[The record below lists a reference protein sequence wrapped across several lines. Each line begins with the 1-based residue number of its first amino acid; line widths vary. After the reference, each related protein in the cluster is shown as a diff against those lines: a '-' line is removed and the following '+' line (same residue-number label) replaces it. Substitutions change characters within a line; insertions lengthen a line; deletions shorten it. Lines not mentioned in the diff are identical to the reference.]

1 MSGKMDFLRWLRVWL
16 NIRRH
21 DNLLDKLDGPG
32 TKENAEKI
40 GKLSNILKESC
51 YYLNT

>member
-21 DNLLDKLDGPG
+21 DNLLDKLDGTIG
-32 TKENAEKI
+32 NAEKI
-40 GKLSNILKESC
+40 EKLSNILKESF